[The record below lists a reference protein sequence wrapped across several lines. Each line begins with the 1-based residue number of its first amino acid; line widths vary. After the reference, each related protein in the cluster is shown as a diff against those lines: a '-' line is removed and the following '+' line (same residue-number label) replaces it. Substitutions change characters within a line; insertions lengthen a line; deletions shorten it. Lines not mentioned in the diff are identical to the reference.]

1 MKNVIGLLGGTFDP
15 IHYGHLRPA
24 LDVLETLPLAE
35 LRLIPSA
42 QPPHRDEPGAT
53 AEQRLE
59 MVRLA
64 VADQPGFVVDDRELR
79 RKGPSYMVDTLTEF
93 RQEYGPETPLALIM
107 GIDAFLGL
115 PQWHRWQELVGL
127 AHLVVTRRPGWSVPP
142 EGPLAEMLAEH
153 ACGSMADLSSAPAG
167 SIRFVEVSQL
177 DISATVIREH
187 LQEGRSPRYLMSE
200 AVIKYIRVN
209 DLYRV

>member
-24 LDVLETLPLAE
+24 LDLLETLPLSE

-42 QPPHRDEPGAT
+42 QPPHRDEPGAS

-64 VADQPGFVVDDRELR
+64 VADQSGFVVDDRELR
-79 RKGPSYMVDTLTEF
+79 REGPSYMVDTLTEF
-93 RQEYGPETPLALIM
+93 RQEYGLDKPLALIM

-115 PQWHRWQELVGL
+115 PKWHRWQELVDL
-127 AHLVVTRRPGWSVPP
+127 AHLIVTRRPGWTAPS
-142 EGPLAEMLAEH
+142 EGELADLLSHH
-153 ACGSMADLSSAPAG
+153 ACVSNDDLNSSASG
-167 SIRFVEVSQL
+167 KICFVEVTQL
-177 DISATVIREH
+177 DISATDIREH
-187 LQEGRSPRYLMSE
+187 LQVGRSPRYLISE
-200 AVIKYIRVN
+200 AVITYIREQE
-209 DLYRV
+209 LYQS